1 MYLMQQVMSHVSPA
15 KYEGYPGDMLTQIK
29 YSWTD
34 DNQLLMNIRA
44 TATQPT
50 PVNIASNC
58 LMNLAGHVKLILTLP
73 TMLFNSF
80 NSIYTSLSYF
90 LLMQHGFNFMLYYN

>member
-1 MYLMQQVMSHVSPA
+1 MSHVSPA

-58 LMNLAGHVKLILTLP
+58 LMNLAGHVKL
-73 TMLFNSF
+73 
-80 NSIYTSLSYF
+80 
-90 LLMQHGFNFMLYYN
+90 LLHYLL